1 MHRAHRPRFTLLSIR
16 TPRFLLLIQTEYM
29 THSLNIVPVILSGGS
44 GTRLWPVS
52 RPDRPKQLLPLTADE
67 TMLQLTVRRSDGYA
81 GSSVGRP
88 ILVANAA
95 HANIIDEQLRASGI
109 DDYLVL
115 LEPFGRNTAPAIAL
129 AALETAPGDAMLVM
143 PSDHMIADLPAF
155 HAAIARALPLV
166 AEGWLVT
173 FGITPDAPE
182 TGYGYIKTG
191 ETCGDQVHK
200 VARFV
205 EKPDA
210 ANADAMLAEGN
221 HVWNAGIFLFRA
233 DAYLAALERHQP
245 AMLAAVRASLDDA
258 ERTGLRVSP
267 DAQAFATCPS
277 DSVDYAIMEREDR
290 VACVPVNM
298 GWSDVGSWDSLHA
311 ISAKDGEGNTVRG
324 EVLALGARNCLIHT
338 DGPRVTLVD
347 VDDLIVVV
355 SQGEVMIL
363 RRGESQKVRK
373 VTEALK
379 DVALAV
385 AK

>member
-1 MHRAHRPRFTLLSIR
+1 MID
-16 TPRFLLLIQTEYM
+16 
-29 THSLNIVPVILSGGS
+29 SLKIVPVVLSGGS

-52 RPDRPKQLLPLTADE
+52 RPERPKQLLPLTADE
-67 TMLQLTVRRSDGYA
+67 TMLQLTIKRAEGYDVA
-81 GSSVGRP
+81 SVGRP

-95 HANIIDEQLRASGI
+95 HADIIDEQLGSSGVN
-109 DDYLVL
+109 DYLVL

-129 AALETAPGDAMLVM
+129 AALETQPSDAMLVM

-182 TGYGYIKTG
+182 TGYGYIKMG
-191 ETCGDQVHK
+191 EACGDQVHK

-210 ANADAMLAEGN
+210 ASAGAMLAEGN

-233 DAYLAALERHQP
+233 NAYLAALERHQP
-245 AMLAAVRASLDDA
+245 DMLAAVKASLEGA
-258 ERTGLRVSP
+258 ERSGSHVSP
-267 DAQAFATCPS
+267 DAQAFADCPS

-298 GWSDVGSWDSLHA
+298 GWSDVGSWDSLHT
-311 ISAKDGEGNTVRG
+311 ISPKDDEGNAIRG

-373 VTEALK
+373 ATEAIK
-379 DVALAV
+379 DAALTV
-385 AK
+385 TT